1 MYEEAEKLGRFPT
14 EIDQA
19 TIVVLPKTQPPS
31 WHCSAYRPIL
41 LLNIEIKV
49 FSSILASRL
58 KEVALCRFR
67 THQWCF
73 IIFNII
79 LFHALLFGADFIEE
93 YFMQSLP
100 VTYSDASVLE
110 LREKAR
116 KLDLV
121 PMKDNIS
128 RSYVISDSEA
138 CSHKDILLL
147 LIISSSPENK
157 TKRDLIRQ
165 TWANV
170 TQVKGYTVLTLFA
183 LGKPK
188 SETVQLEI
196 IKESEEHGD
205 IIQGSFEDSIQY
217 QTLKLIMSMQWMVT
231 FCPNTRFLLKVEEDM
246 FVNLMSIVDYLI
258 HLRTHPEDIYI
269 GRVIHQET
277 PVRSPE
283 RPDFVPFSLFPEK
296 YYPDYCSGAAFII
309 SQDVARKVYVA
320 SEDVPTQV
328 PPDVFVGMCA
338 KRVGIVPIHSSRF
351 SGRKHIQYNRCCY
364 RFIFTSANTKEERPA
379 AEWRD
384 LDKGNDCSLL
394 ETYYGLVSCKVWTYL
409 DKIKHLNLDNIRKDL
424 SSFTK

>member
-1 MYEEAEKLGRFPT
+1 M
-14 EIDQA
+14 Q
-19 TIVVLPKTQPPS
+19 
-31 WHCSAYRPIL
+31 
-41 LLNIEIKV
+41 
-49 FSSILASRL
+49 
-58 KEVALCRFR
+58 VALCRFR

-73 IIFNII
+73 IIFNIV

-100 VTYSDASVLE
+100 VTYTDASVLE

-138 CSHKDILLL
+138 CAHKDILLL
-147 LIISSSPENK
+147 TIISSSPENQ
-157 TKRDLIRQ
+157 TKRDHIRQ

-170 TQVKGYTVLTLFA
+170 TQVKGYTVITRFA

-196 IKESEEHGD
+196 IKESEEYRD
-205 IIQGSFEDSIQY
+205 IIQGSFEDSTQN
-217 QTLKLIMSMQWMVT
+217 QTLKVIMSMQWTVA
-231 FCPNTRFLLKVEEDM
+231 FCPNARFLLKVEEDI
-246 FVNLMSIVDYLI
+246 FVNLMSLVDYLM

-269 GRVIHQET
+269 GRVVHQEV
-277 PVRSPE
+277 PIRNPG
-283 RPDFVPFSLFPEK
+283 RPDFVSFSFFPEK

-309 SQDVARKVYVA
+309 SQDVARKVYIA

-338 KRVGIVPIHSSRF
+338 KSVGIVPIHSSRF

-364 RFIFTSANTKEERPA
+364 KFIFTSAIMEEERTT

-384 LDKGNDCSLL
+384 MNKGSDCSLL

-409 DKIKHLNLDNIRKDL
+409 DKFKHLNMDTIRKEL
-424 SSFTK
+424 SSFSK